1 MFKLAATREP
11 SGRIERPFLTG
22 GAGFVGSHPRKALSP
37 AGDLL
42 VAFDNL
48 ERGHDWADRHQ
59 ALFTAIVRE
68 RHLLPTQPR
77 RYVRCRRAQ

>member
-11 SGRIERPFLTG
+11 SGRIEQPFFTG

-48 ERGHDWADRHQ
+48 ERGHDWAVKNEDGK
-59 ALFTAIVRE
+59 ANDNDLE
-68 RHLLPTQPR
+68 RHSRRTGPR
-77 RYVRCRRAQ
+77 PS